1 MIPKF
6 SPLRSWPWNMHF
18 PRPTAPDEA
27 LAVPTWKS
35 RFAFPVATDGTLIP
49 ALQIIAMKSL
59 IIMFFIC
66 AFRSD
71 APAPPRVHEFIKVVL
86 SVLLGVSTFFVN
98 AAVTREVILRNLCV
112 AFGALFEATLLY
124 SIFSF
129 EACLAIAVANLFVFT
144 NRFFLHGGAIRA
156 TAPHSEVVQDEIL
169 RRLNNR
175 FQVNVRSLSG
185 IFVFWLPLVFWTAA
199 QKLIK
204 DNVPGDDLQLNFL
217 AQILISLVLF
227 VWPHVVIRVAAML
240 RKKST
245 RAIRPWD
252 EFLRALRSYFFYNQR
267 DASHP
272 FVFQS
277 PSGSVAT
284 RQGAIVAVAL
294 IASTIVLSPY
304 VFPYLRTEAT
314 TAHELDQ
321 LRDEYTSRLQAE
333 PELTQKQF
341 VVGLVVWTLFCAANC
356 LVAVTSPLV
365 LCFACGTPAF
375 VELSQDG
382 YEIPIQQVY
391 TTENWQKLIDHLR
404 TVDGGKFKDHF
415 LLGVNAY
422 DWTPIILPRA
432 VLREHMHIVGDTG
445 SGKTAMGIAPGV
457 EQMCRFGDCSVVV
470 IDLKGDDQTL
480 AEILR
485 TAACSLSGLPRNTGL
500 DSALW
505 KIPYRYFH
513 PSANKPSHS
522 FNPFQQECYKLMSD
536 VERAE
541 FIAQSLGLIYGTDY
555 ARKFFSD
562 SNSLRLLQVLREHP
576 DIRSFEELLFYL
588 RSTPPNPQFPRSQ
601 ATGENVDSA
610 VNRLADVAALNQLK
624 PVGPGPDPDASSRI
638 DLMDLFVRPQ
648 SLLLSLPAATGN
660 STNEDTARLF
670 LYMLIEA
677 AQRAPRPRRQVFVV
691 IDEFQ
696 RIVSPNI
703 GAIMQIARSHDVAL
717 VLANQSLGDL
727 KTASGGVVYSAI
739 TGNTRIRQYFSVR
752 DAAEIEGLTSTSGEC
767 LIYNASFT
775 TSRRI
780 VDGRAV
786 VAETVTYTPQISTK
800 LRRNDIIE
808 ASDHPNRSIFQLFRS
823 IGAAQHQGY
832 PFILESVHHI
842 SKAEHE
848 RRSLLK
854 WPAPTPST
862 SRIVPQP
869 FLKELQRKKP
879 PAAQNSL
886 AGPLIPKLQTQSSSS
901 PQVPTRGLSQLPK
914 PPAVA
919 SPVGKLSGQST
930 AKQPVPSQ
938 AAPVKQTPASPTMSR
953 APVNPPPAKKPPQL
967 TFPELKGEAQ
977 DTKDTQN
984 QKGKRNPAK
993 NPVPPPI
1000 KDKHASQTNTPP
1012 SAGKPPQPS
1021 VADPALDASLQRL
1034 KQKLNE
1040 VREREK
1046 K

>member
-1 MIPKF
+1 MIPKNAA
-6 SPLRSWPWNMHF
+6 PRSWPWNMHF

-27 LAVPTWKS
+27 ISEPTWTS

-49 ALQIIAMKSL
+49 ALQVVAIKCL
-59 IIMFFIC
+59 IFMFCIC
-66 AFRSD
+66 AFRLLT
-71 APAPPRVHEFIKVVL
+71 PATPGIQGFIKIGLSVVL
-86 SVLLGVSTFFVN
+86 GVTTFLIN
-98 AAVTREVILRNLCV
+98 AAVIRGAWLQNLLLV
-112 AFGALFEATLLY
+112 LGASIAVTILY
-124 SIFSF
+124 SAFSF
-129 EACLAIAVANLFVFT
+129 EACLAIATANLFVFT

-156 TAPHSEVVQDEIL
+156 TAPHTEEVQDKIL
-169 RRLNNR
+169 RQLQNR
-175 FQVNVRSLSG
+175 FRILSRSRSAML
-185 IFVFWLPLVFWTAA
+185 IFWLPLVFWTAA
-199 QKLIK
+199 QKFIR
-204 DNVPGDDLQLNFL
+204 DNVPNDDLQINFL
-217 AQILISLVLF
+217 AQAVISLALM
-227 VWPHVVIRVAAML
+227 VWPNVVLLITGIF
-240 RKKST
+240 RKNS
-245 RAIRPWD
+245 RRNIRPWG

-267 DASHP
+267 NAGHP

-277 PSGSVAT
+277 PSGSAAT
-284 RQGAIVAVAL
+284 RQYSGLAAAIV
-294 IASTIVLSPY
+294 ASTIVLSAF
-304 VFPYLRTEAT
+304 VFPYLGTVITEPQT
-314 TAHELDQ
+314 PDRLKI
-321 LRDEYTSRLQAE
+321 EYSSRSQS
-333 PELTQKQF
+333 ELTVTDEQY
-341 VVGLVVWTLFCAANC
+341 VVGVVVWTLFCASNC
-356 LVAVTSPLV
+356 LVAVTSPLA
-365 LCFACGTPAF
+365 LCFACCTPAF
-375 VELSQDG
+375 VELSENG

-404 TVDGGKFKDHF
+404 TVDRGKFKDHF
-415 LLGVNAY
+415 LFGVNAY
-422 DWTPIILPRA
+422 DWTPIILPRT

-445 SGKTAMGIAPGV
+445 SGKTALGIAPSV

-485 TAACSLSGLPRNTGL
+485 TAACSLSGLPQATSL

-522 FNPFQQECYKLMSD
+522 FNPFQQECYRLMSD

-541 FIAQSLGLIYGTDY
+541 FVAQSLGLIYGTDY

-588 RSTPPNPQFPRSQ
+588 RSTAPNPQFPKSQ

-677 AQRAPRPRRQVFVV
+677 AQRAPRPRRQVFVI

-727 KTASGGVVYSAI
+727 RTASGGVVYSAI

-767 LIYNASFT
+767 IIYNASFT
-775 TSRRI
+775 TTTKIIDDVS
-780 VDGRAV
+780 V
-786 VAETVTYTPQISTK
+786 VAETVSYTPQISTK

-808 ASDHPNRSIFQLFRS
+808 ASDHANRSIFQLFRS
-823 IGAAQHQGY
+823 IGVAQHQGY
-832 PFILESVHHI
+832 PFIMESVHNI

-869 FLKELQRKKP
+869 FLKELQRKNT
-879 PAAQNSL
+879 PAAQSSS
-886 AGPLIPKLQTQSSSS
+886 AGPLIPKLQTPTPSS
-901 PQVPTRGLSQLPK
+901 PLAVTTGLSQLPK
-914 PPAVA
+914 PPSHAPPA
-919 SPVGKLSGQST
+919 GRLPGQPT
-930 AKQPVPSQ
+930 AKQQTPTQTPPVR
-938 AAPVKQTPASPTMSR
+938 QTPANPSASS
-953 APVNPPPAKKPPQL
+953 ASVNPTPGKRQPQL
-967 TFPELKGEAQ
+967 SSTEQKTQG
-977 DTKDTQN
+977 TKDV
-984 QKGKRNPAK
+984 QKHKGGKNPATK
-993 NPVPPPI
+993 PVTQPGRKQHQPQALSPPT
-1000 KDKHASQTNTPP
+1000 KGSGAQTP
-1012 SAGKPPQPS
+1012 
-1021 VADPALDASLQRL
+1021 VVDPALNVSLQRL
-1034 KQKLNE
+1034 KEKLNE
-1040 VREREK
+1040 VRERENK
-1046 K
+1046 